1 MTSTLPPEL
10 RTEKTIEPK
19 IAQCLNPTCLHLNFK
34 AVDLCECCGSKL
46 LLKERYRAIEYLGSG
61 GFANTFKA
69 ADEHRLETTC
79 TIKQFLPR
87 EQNIELKECLEQL
100 FEQEAEILTRVGN
113 HPQIPTLMAFFKQDD
128 RAYIVQEFIDG
139 RDLFSE
145 LNERGAFLERQIW
158 QFLTLLLPVLQ
169 FIHERQVIHRDIKL
183 SNIIRKP
190 DGSLALIDFGSCQTL
205 DNDLPKNNLPI
216 LATPGY
222 AAPEQM
228 LGVAYPASD
237 LYSLGVTAIRL
248 LTGCLPTADGSEP
261 LFDDRTQKWVWQS
274 SGVSVT
280 PELAFILDRLVQPN
294 HKDRY
299 QSATEVLFALQTSSS
314 EKKIIVEAGINTTDQ
329 NSFSRFER
337 KLESNYKIL
346 QNLLAARLYQ
356 QADRE
361 TWNLL
366 LQLSDRT
373 KEGFLNIKALKSVS
387 QSDLD
392 EIDRLWRKFSD
403 DRFGFSIQK
412 KLYQQLGG
420 SKKFDYQIWKDFGE
434 LVGWYV
440 KGNWLHYADL
450 NETDTAPQGHFP
462 ACFADALNRAGID
475 RGVCG
480 WWRLGFVCLMEKVGN
495 K

>member
-1 MTSTLPPEL
+1 
-10 RTEKTIEPK
+10 
-19 IAQCLNPTCLHLNFK
+19 
-34 AVDLCECCGSKL
+34 
-46 LLKERYRAIEYLGSG
+46 
-61 GFANTFKA
+61 
-69 ADEHRLETTC
+69 
-79 TIKQFLPR
+79 
-87 EQNIELKECLEQL
+87 
-100 FEQEAEILTRVGN
+100 
-113 HPQIPTLMAFFKQDD
+113 LMAFFKQDD

-145 LNERGAFLERQIW
+145 LSERGAFLERQIW
-158 QFLTLLLPVLQ
+158 QFLASLLPVLQ
-169 FIHERQVIHRDIKL
+169 FIHDRKVIHRDIKL
-183 SNIIRKP
+183 SNIIRKL
-190 DGSLALIDFGSCQTL
+190 DGSLALIDFGSCQRL
-205 DNDLPKNNLPI
+205 DTYLPKSNMPI

-222 AAPEQM
+222 AAPEQIE
-228 LGVAYPASD
+228 GVAYPASD

-261 LFDDRTQKWVWQS
+261 LFDDRTQKWIWQS

-280 PELAFILDRLVQPN
+280 PELAFILDRLVRPN

-299 QSATEVLFALQTSSS
+299 QSATEVLFALQTSSI
-314 EKKIIVEAGINTTDQ
+314 EKKIIVEAAVKPTKQ
-329 NSFSRFER
+329 NSFLRLDG
-337 KLESNYKIL
+337 KLNNNYETL
-346 QNLLAARLYQ
+346 HNFLAAKLYR

-373 KEGFLNIKALKSVS
+373 KEEFLNIKALKSVS

-420 SKKFDYQIWKDFGE
+420 SKKFDYQIWKNFGE

-440 KGNWLHYADL
+440 QENWLNYADL

-462 ACFADALNRAGID
+462 ACFADALNRAGIE

-480 WWRLGFVCLMEKVGN
+480 WWRLGFVCLMERLGIV
-495 K
+495 